1 MNDNVSPWGQTHEER
16 IDELEA
22 YVERLD
28 AQIAALKAERDTLKS
43 DNGEYHG
50 VINDA
55 HRWCDL
61 AGVNGGPLLAR
72 LQLVTQHIA
81 LLVAQTSEL
90 RAERDAAEDRVRV
103 LEEQLSETH
112 RKIANQRDANR
123 RLTEDAHR
131 RNAELAAMKSVAHT
145 EARNWTLTAN
155 RLIAARQSRARLV
168 RLVRVLRAELTS
180 AWGIEEQAEQELN
193 AAMTARD
200 VALSARDEIEGLYEG
215 MQWERDQYITKATYW
230 RQKAES
236 EQKGTEVAYELWDAA
251 QAERDAARAWAAA
264 WKRAAKRW
272 QNELLTP
279 RTVTFRVEKDLSQS
293 SIDRRSQRRAERIT
307 SNRRAAEAMD
317 RR

>member
-131 RNAELAAMKSVAHT
+131 RKAELAAMKSVAHT

-168 RLVRVLRAELTS
+168 RLVRAKNGEFNHLMKL
-180 AWGIEEQAEQELN
+180 WGE
-193 AAMTARD
+193 
-200 VALSARDEIEGLYEG
+200 
-215 MQWERDQYITKATYW
+215 
-230 RQKAES
+230 
-236 EQKGTEVAYELWDAA
+236 
-251 QAERDAARAWAAA
+251 ARAWAAGWRRKA
-264 WKRAAKRW
+264 MKSHAMYVHMHAIYHRSNGSANIFGVPYETVVDNALKLFSRAISGTAQQERSW
-272 QNELLTP
+272 RRME
-279 RTVTFRVEKDLSQS
+279 TVS
-293 SIDRRSQRRAERIT
+293 RRA
-307 SNRRAAEAMD
+307 RRAAEAAEAQE

>member
-1 MNDNVSPWGQTHEER
+1 MTIHECKEHGAGPCLNENLIGEIAEANATLANR
-16 IDELEA
+16 IAALEA
-22 YVERLD
+22 QVEAAHRAIDSIGLSRCAD
-28 AQIAALKAERDTLKS
+28 AHAGVYPDGRITCDDGRPPLSLVDRVEWLIRWLSDDPYPMGPRIKALEAENAALKAERDAIKARDTEARDALEQVHTMLS
-43 DNGEYHG
+43 AAGIDAGHVVYRLNAL
-50 VINDA
+50 INA
-55 HRWCDL
+55 
-61 AGVNGGPLLAR
+61 
-72 LQLVTQHIA
+72 
-81 LLVAQTSEL
+81 
-90 RAERDAAEDRVRV
+90 RDAAESRVRV
-103 LEEQLSETH
+103 LEAQLSKAH

-131 RNAELAAMKSVAHT
+131 RKAELTAMKSVAHT

-168 RLVRVLRAELTS
+168 WLVRAKNGEFNHLMKL
-180 AWGIEEQAEQELN
+180 WGE
-193 AAMTARD
+193 
-200 VALSARDEIEGLYEG
+200 
-215 MQWERDQYITKATYW
+215 
-230 RQKAES
+230 
-236 EQKGTEVAYELWDAA
+236 
-251 QAERDAARAWAAA
+251 ARAWAAA